1 LDARLSDRIAG
12 AILLAAAAW
21 YGWAASSYQQSFS
34 DPVGPSLFP
43 QLVAVPLGL
52 LALALIVRPDPDP
65 AWLHG
70 SHTLRQG
77 ATLLILVAYPALL
90 EPLGF
95 PLSTFLGTLLLAR
108 VLGATWLQST
118 LTGLAVGV
126 GLFLTFDTLLGL
138 PLPLEPGLGG

>member
-1 LDARLSDRIAG
+1 LHARLSDRIAG
-12 AILLAAAAW
+12 AIILALAAW
-21 YGWAASSYQQSFS
+21 YGWTASSYQLSFS

-65 AWLHG
+65 TWLHG
-70 SHTLRQG
+70 SHTARQG
-77 ATLLILVAYPALL
+77 ATLLILIAYPVLL

-95 PLSTFLGTLLLAR
+95 PFSTFLGTLLLAR
-108 VLGATWLQST
+108 VLGAGWLQST
-118 LTGLAVGV
+118 LTGLVVGL

-138 PLPLEPGLGG
+138 PLPLEPDFGR

>member
-1 LDARLSDRIAG
+1 MDTRLSDRIAG
-12 AILLAAAAW
+12 AVILALAVW
-21 YGWAASSYQQSFS
+21 YGWTASSYQQSFS

-65 AWLHG
+65 TWLHG
-70 SHTLRQG
+70 SHKLRQG
-77 ATLLILVAYPALL
+77 ATLLILVAYPALI

-95 PLSTFLGTLLLAR
+95 PLSTTLGALLLAR
-108 VLGATWLQST
+108 VLGAGWLPST
-118 LTGLAVGV
+118 LTGLVVGI

-138 PLPLEPGLGG
+138 PLPLEPALGG